1 MAHQAHK
8 STEKDRRYEEVSVLY
23 EIARAVSFSSDL
35 EKSLTDVLDILQR
48 DLGMNR
54 GTVTVLNPTTTELQI
69 EVASGMTASEMRRG
83 VYRVGEGI
91 TGRVVESGEPM
102 VIPQVG
108 KEPMFLDRT
117 GSRRDINKDDI
128 SFICVPIKVG
138 PQAIGA
144 LSVDRLFDQKV
155 SLDEDVRL
163 LTIISS
169 IIAQAVRHM
178 QMLEEEKARLISENV
193 RLREELKEKYSFENI
208 IGSSNKM
215 HQVYTMIDQVAK
227 TPTTVLIRGESGT
240 GKELVAHAIHYNS
253 TRAAGP
259 LIKVSLA
266 ALPETL
272 LESELFGHERG
283 AFTGALG
290 KKAGRFQAA
299 DGGTIFLDEIG
310 DLPLSLQVKIL
321 RVIQEREFEL
331 VGGTETVKVDVRII
345 AATNRNLEELMA
357 EGRFREDLYF
367 RLNVFPIYMPPLR
380 ERKTDILLLAN
391 HFLEKYAAGVEKGP
405 VRLSTQ
411 ATDLLMSH
419 PWPGNVRELENA
431 VERAMILVTGDVIT
445 EEHLPPSIGGE
456 NDIPSGGASPPR
468 IMGAGNLEDEVESL
482 ERDMIT
488 DALRETRGNRTR
500 AAALLGITP
509 RMINYKIGKYGID
522 PEEYRE

>member
-1 MAHQAHK
+1 MAHQSHK
-8 STEKDRRYEEVSVLY
+8 PTDTDRRYEELSVLY

-35 EKSLTDVLDILQR
+35 EKSLSDVLEILQR

-54 GTVTVLNPTTTELQI
+54 GTITVLNPATTELQI
-69 EVASGMTASEMRRG
+69 EVASGLSSREMRRG

-117 GSRRDINKDDI
+117 GSRKDINKDDI

-138 PQAIGA
+138 PRAIGA
-144 LSVDRLFDQKV
+144 LSVDRLFDRAV
-155 SLDEDVRL
+155 SLEEDVRL

-193 RLREELKEKYSFENI
+193 RLKGELKEKYSFENI

-290 KKAGRFQAA
+290 RKAGRFQAA
-299 DGGTIFLDEIG
+299 NSGTIFLDEIG
-310 DLPLSLQVKIL
+310 DLPLSLQVKLL
-321 RVIQEREFEL
+321 RVLQEREFEL
-331 VGGTETVKVDVRII
+331 VGGTETIRADVRII

-380 ERKTDILLLAN
+380 ERKTDIILLAS
-391 HFLEKYAAGVEKGP
+391 HFVEKYASAAGRAP
-405 VRLSTQ
+405 VRLTAQ
-411 ATDLLMSH
+411 AADLLMGH

-431 VERAMILVTGDVIT
+431 IERAMILVTGDVIT
-445 EEHLPPSIGGE
+445 EAHLPPSIGGKKHT
-456 NDIPSGGASPPR
+456 PSAAPAGGEASGS
-468 IMGAGNLEDEVESL
+468 MEETVENLEREMIVSAL
-482 ERDMIT
+482 EK
-488 DALRETRGNRTR
+488 TRGNRAR

-509 RMINYKIGKYGID
+509 RMISYKIGKYGID
-522 PEEYRE
+522 PEAFRG

>member
-1 MAHQAHK
+1 MAHQSHK
-8 STEKDRRYEEVSVLY
+8 PTDTDRRYEELSVLY

-35 EKSLTDVLDILQR
+35 EKSLSDVLEILQR

-54 GTVTVLNPTTTELQI
+54 GTITVLNPATTELQI
-69 EVASGMTASEMRRG
+69 EVASGLSSREMRRG

-117 GSRRDINKDDI
+117 GSRKDINKDDI

-138 PQAIGA
+138 SRAIGA
-144 LSVDRLFDQKV
+144 LSVDRLFDRAV
-155 SLDEDVRL
+155 SLEEDVRL

-193 RLREELKEKYSFENI
+193 RLKGELKEKYSFENI

-290 KKAGRFQAA
+290 RKAGGSRRQ
-299 DGGTIFLDEIG
+299 T
-310 DLPLSLQVKIL
+310 
-321 RVIQEREFEL
+321 
-331 VGGTETVKVDVRII
+331 VGQSFWTRS
-345 AATNRNLEELMA
+345 ATS
-357 EGRFREDLYF
+357 
-367 RLNVFPIYMPPLR
+367 PC
-380 ERKTDILLLAN
+380 
-391 HFLEKYAAGVEKGP
+391 
-405 VRLSTQ
+405 
-411 ATDLLMSH
+411 
-419 PWPGNVRELENA
+419 
-431 VERAMILVTGDVIT
+431 
-445 EEHLPPSIGGE
+445 PS
-456 NDIPSGGASPPR
+456 R
-468 IMGAGNLEDEVESL
+468 
-482 ERDMIT
+482 
-488 DALRETRGNRTR
+488 
-500 AAALLGITP
+500 
-509 RMINYKIGKYGID
+509 
-522 PEEYRE
+522 